1 MSGRACWEL
10 SSATEPGVGTLLSML
25 GAVWWDNLKQKQKL
39 FSAASFLKKIL
50 IYKKKLSPS
59 CD

>member
-39 FSAASFLKKIL
+39 FSAASFLKKISDL
-50 IYKKKLSPS
+50 
-59 CD
+59 